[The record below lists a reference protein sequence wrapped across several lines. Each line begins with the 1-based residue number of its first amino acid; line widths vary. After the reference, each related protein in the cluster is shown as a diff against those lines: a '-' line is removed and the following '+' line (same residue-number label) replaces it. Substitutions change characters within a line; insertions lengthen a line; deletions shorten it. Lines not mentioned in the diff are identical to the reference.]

1 MVPRLVLPDST
12 EVSERDENLVRMD
25 QLQKR
30 KAAFA
35 ATGVTAKPARFSFY
49 RFDSEQEP
57 QPRNVVQ
64 DLRSV

>member
-1 MVPRLVLPDST
+1 MVPRLVLPESI

-25 QLQKR
+25 QLQKE
-30 KAAFA
+30 
-35 ATGVTAKPARFSFY
+35 KPLSLRRASQQNRHAFSFY